1 MDLGAVFYS
10 VAGKVDQNFV
20 DKDLNLPKKFHEE
33 FVMAFYGGK
42 SMILKL
48 YTDIQKFRD
57 EILASTSLLE
67 APLITPTL
75 RI

>member
-48 YTDIQKFRD
+48 YTDI
-57 EILASTSLLE
+57 
-67 APLITPTL
+67 
-75 RI
+75 

>member
-20 DKDLNLPKKFHEE
+20 DKDLHLLKKFHEE

-48 YTDIQKFRD
+48 YTDI
-57 EILASTSLLE
+57 
-67 APLITPTL
+67 
-75 RI
+75 